1 MKKFSITALVRTAD
15 VVDADDVETAK
26 KLFTARYPAMLDKTS
41 TLLDVQELPASKGF
55 IVISKGDLDS
65 DSDSLWNRLCDLA
78 GLPKTDKDHPWN
90 ERAFAQ
96 LAITDAKLYKYN
108 HV

>member
-15 VVDADDVETAK
+15 VVDADDMETAK

-41 TLLDVQELPASKGF
+41 TLLDVQELPSKDF
-55 IVISKGDLDS
+55 LVISKSDLDG
-65 DSDSLWNRLCDLA
+65 DSDASWNCLCDMA

-96 LAITDAKLYKYN
+96 LAITNVRLYKYN